1 MRANSSG
8 NSTRAQRPS
17 GQLFPA
23 ISLRRNF
30 AALNL
35 QCQCAE
41 FSGHQS
47 QAPCENT
54 FELESMTMLHPMFA
68 ALAAP
73 TVKSVSRWIYHLGA
87 IGFIPLGVI
96 DSSLIPIPGSM
107 DVLIIVL
114 SARQQQLWLY
124 FAIMATVGSV
134 LGAFITFRLARKG
147 GAKAMESRFS
157 ADRIAQVN
165 NLFKR
170 WGFGALAIPAI
181 LPPPMPM
188 VPFVFAAGAM
198 QYSTGKFIA
207 AMSLG
212 RIIRYSAMALL
223 AAHYGRPMR
232 SFIARHGHPATLVI
246 LGVVALGVG
255 IYVFFISGQRKP
267 KQPA

>member
-1 MRANSSG
+1 M
-8 NSTRAQRPS
+8 T
-17 GQLFPA
+17 L
-23 ISLRRNF
+23 L
-30 AALNL
+30 
-35 QCQCAE
+35 
-41 FSGHQS
+41 HQ
-47 QAPCENT
+47 T
-54 FELESMTMLHPMFA
+54 IA

-73 TVKSVSRWIYHLGA
+73 IAKSFSRWVYHLGG

-107 DVLIIVL
+107 DILIIVL
-114 SARQQQLWLY
+114 SARQQQLWFY

-157 ADRIAQVN
+157 AARIAQVN
-165 NLFKR
+165 KLFMR
-170 WGFGALAIPAI
+170 WGFGAIAIPAM

-198 QYSTGKFIA
+198 QYSTGKFLA

-223 AAHYGRPMR
+223 AARYGRPMR
-232 SFIARHGHPATLVI
+232 AFIVRHGHPATLVI
-246 LGVVALGVG
+246 LGLVALAVG
-255 IYVFFISGQRKP
+255 IYVFVISGQRKP
-267 KQPA
+267 KEPA